1 LTAARGACYEARQ
14 SGRDFQPLQPDR
26 HIDSHL
32 LEKAA
37 EPVPAWKPIS
47 ASAVG
52 IEMAV
57 SILIGWGA
65 GTWLDGRFGTEPILM
80 LAGLLFGVA
89 AAFRALLRGGREA
102 WSFEKPGDES

>member
-14 SGRDFQPLQPDR
+14 SGRDFQPLQR
-26 HIDSHL
+26 DSHI

-57 SILIGWGA
+57 SVLIGWGA
-65 GTWLDGRFGTEPILM
+65 GTWLDGHFGTEPILM

-102 WSFEKPGDES
+102 WSFEKPKPEPGED